1 MLGLVFLV
9 AVVALLFKLT
19 EIGIGVAFV
28 VCIAVGIPFMIITT
42 ITAKALSNLEIV
54 ERCTR
59 QLSGNSKTNQGRQYD
74 LCRYTGM
81 AIISPILTVVCL
93 YGLLRSFAD
102 PPSTAYEFD
111 PRFVLLCLVPLSPF
125 IGGLLG
131 NYVGR
136 GASRFYDWFYPG
148 KH

>member
-19 EIGIGVAFV
+19 EISIGVALV
-28 VCIAVGIPFMIITT
+28 VCVGVEIPFMIITS
-42 ITAKALSNLEIV
+42 IIAKALSNLEIV

-59 QLSGNSKTNQGRQYD
+59 RLSGNSENNQGWQHD

-81 AIISPILTVVCL
+81 AIGIPTLTVACL
-93 YGLLRSFAD
+93 YGSFRALANA
-102 PPSTAYEFD
+102 PSTAYEFD
-111 PRFVLLCLVPLSPF
+111 PRFVLLCLIPLSPF
-125 IGGLLG
+125 IGGFLG

-136 GASRFYDWFYPG
+136 GAAWFYDRFYLG
-148 KH
+148 TH